1 MQIIFGDDSRS
12 DVVLKPE
19 KHRMKGDDI
28 AARFE
33 ALAAAVI
40 VLVRRLPRDRAGRVM
55 EDELVRSATGGG
67 SNYDEARSAQSRADF
82 VHKISLAAKETREA
96 SYWLGVLSRTEEPLR
111 DDALALKR
119 EATELTAILMSS
131 AKTAKR

>member
-1 MQIIFGDDSRS
+1 MIFGVNFARNCD
-12 DVVLKPE
+12 
-19 KHRMKGDDI
+19 HRTDNPIMKGDDI

-33 ALAAAVI
+33 AFAAAVI
-40 VLVRRLPRDRAGRVM
+40 ALVRRLPQDRAGRVM
-55 EDELVRSATGGG
+55 EDQLVRSATGGG

-82 VHKISLAAKETREA
+82 VHKVSLAAKETREA
-96 SYWLGVLSRTEEPLR
+96 SFWLGVVSRSEASLR

-119 EATELTAILMSS
+119 EASELTAILMSS

>member
-1 MQIIFGDDSRS
+1 
-12 DVVLKPE
+12 
-19 KHRMKGDDI
+19 MKGDDI

-33 ALAAAVI
+33 ALAAGVV
-40 VLVRRLPRDRAGRVM
+40 VLVRRLPHDRAGRVM
-55 EDELVRSATGGG
+55 EDQLVRSATGGG

-82 VHKISLAAKETREA
+82 VHKVSLAAKETREA
-96 SYWLGVLSRTEEPLR
+96 AFWLGVVSRAEASLR

-119 EATELTAILMSS
+119 EATELTAIRMSS

>member
-1 MQIIFGDDSRS
+1 LTGRLDAQADNN
-12 DVVLKPE
+12 P
-19 KHRMKGDDI
+19 HMKGDDI

-33 ALAAAVI
+33 ALAAGVV
-40 VLVRRLPRDRAGRVM
+40 VLVRRLPHDRAGRVM
-55 EDELVRSATGGG
+55 EDQLVRSATGGG

-82 VHKISLAAKETREA
+82 VHKVSLAAKETREA
-96 SYWLGVLSRTEEPLR
+96 AFWLGVVSRAEASLR

>member
-1 MQIIFGDDSRS
+1 
-12 DVVLKPE
+12 
-19 KHRMKGDDI
+19 MKGDDI

-33 ALAAAVI
+33 SLAAAVI
-40 VLVRRLPRDRAGRVM
+40 ALVRRLPQERSGRVM
-55 EDELVRSATGGG
+55 EDRVMEDQLVRSATAGG

-82 VHKISLAAKETREA
+82 VHKVSLAAKEMREA
-96 SYWLGVLSRTEEPLR
+96 SFWLGVVSRTEAALR

>member
-1 MQIIFGDDSRS
+1 MIFGADLRGDR
-12 DVVLKPE
+12 DRRTDNPLV
-19 KHRMKGDDI
+19 KGDDI

-33 ALAAAVI
+33 SLAAAVI
-40 VLVRRLPRDRAGRVM
+40 ALVRRLPQDRSGRVM
-55 EDELVRSATGGG
+55 EDQLVRSATAGG

-82 VHKISLAAKETREA
+82 VHKVSLAAKEMREA
-96 SYWLGVLSRTEEPLR
+96 SFWLGVVSRTEAALR

-119 EATELTAILMSS
+119 EASELTAILMSS

>member
-1 MQIIFGDDSRS
+1 
-12 DVVLKPE
+12 
-19 KHRMKGDDI
+19 MKGDDI

-33 ALAAAVI
+33 ALAAGVV
-40 VLVRRLPRDRAGRVM
+40 VLVRRLPQDKAGRVM
-55 EDELVRSATGGG
+55 EDQLVRSATGGG

-82 VHKISLAAKETREA
+82 VHKVSLAAKETREA
-96 SYWLGVLSRTEEPLR
+96 AFWLGVLSRTEAPLR
-111 DDALALKR
+111 DDALVLKR

>member
-1 MQIIFGDDSRS
+1 MILGADLRGNKSRS
-12 DVVLKPE
+12 TDNP
-19 KHRMKGDDI
+19 RMKGDDI

-33 ALAAAVI
+33 AFAAAVI
-40 VLVRRLPRDRAGRVM
+40 ALVRRLPKDRAGRVM
-55 EDELVRSATGGG
+55 EDELVRSSTGGG

-96 SYWLGVLSRTEEPLR
+96 SYWLGVVSCSEASLR

-119 EATELTAILMSS
+119 EASELTAILMSS

>member
-1 MQIIFGDDSRS
+1 MIFGADLRGSGGHRS
-12 DVVLKPE
+12 DNPV
-19 KHRMKGDDI
+19 MKGDDI

-33 ALAAAVI
+33 VFAAAVI
-40 VLVRRLPRDRAGRVM
+40 ALVRRLPQDRAGRVM
-55 EDELVRSATGGG
+55 EDQLVRSATGGG

-82 VHKISLAAKETREA
+82 VHKVSLAAKETREA
-96 SYWLGVLSRTEEPLR
+96 SFWLGVVSRSEASLR

-119 EATELTAILMSS
+119 EASELTAILMSS